1 MGILR
6 TNEKKFLEAIS
17 KLSKEKVE
25 NDAVHMFFCYE
36 RLRQTWNH
44 EGERG
49 IYFKIKRGEKIK
61 DEIDNAKYCFG
72 GDKTDDI
79 FKQYIEYLEAIRDYQ
94 EKKFSSAADE
104 KFGNLNLDIENVI
117 KKISKYKEKEND
129 LRKLLSV
136 GEFNDAIT
144 LRAINKIRIDISKLA
159 DFLSS
164 TTKQVRGVSNR
175 LETLCS
181 KRQDIDAWKGK
192 FKKNYEYQ
200 RYILKVAEQIQD
212 WWYGK
217 NNVIMQKGKPF
228 FNKYKNIYELALK
241 CNAQKLKQLIKKEPN
256 EDDSDYAIRMSEY
269 NAMCDKFGNAA
280 VELFNDGKRN
290 KYVIKMQELAKVF
303 VGTSNNKG

>member
-25 NDAVHMFFCYE
+25 NDALHMFFYYE

-61 DEIDNAKYCFG
+61 DEIDNAKDFFD

-144 LRAINKIRIDISKLA
+144 VRAINKIRIDISKLA

-217 NNVIMQKGKPF
+217 NNVIMQKGKQF

-269 NAMCDKFGNAA
+269 NAMCNKFGNAA